1 MKLQIY
7 LKLLNTKNANV
18 PDVFNNNYVAINK
31 KISTAIDVIKN
42 SYYENNKFKID
53 SIKKYIYS
61 CMSLVDLYTSLEYE
75 KSPDKIFDEFDK
87 LNSIGFFEVLFEKID
102 EREMKEYNMIL
113 EMTASDAVAN
123 EEMK

>member
-18 PDVFNNNYVAINK
+18 PDVFNNSYVAINK
-31 KISTAIDVIKN
+31 KISMANDVIKN

-75 KSPDKIFDEFDK
+75 KSPNKIYDEFDK